1 MKRRICRVCGQE
13 NWVEDP
19 KETWL
24 EWPYPDTGPSG
35 KMVLRKAEG
44 LEECAGC
51 GLVSHDLEA
60 DPEVSPEDIRE
71 DRYQFPLHYHPGDRN
86 GMRCLKMAALYEKL
100 NSPNSAA
107 RWYLYAGIIL
117 EKEEEWRKRCF
128 RRALFLLDDV
138 LYEWTGA
145 ESAEPVLM
153 AMNLARMLALESV
166 VWELAERYGEELT
179 QTDDRRILEAL
190 KELVAEGETGYMSYR
205 EMLAWGERR
214 DIKEI

>member
-1 MKRRICRVCGQE
+1 MKRCICRICGQE
-13 NWVEDP
+13 NRVEDIG
-19 KETWL
+19 ETWL

-35 KMVLRKAEG
+35 KMILRKAEG

-60 DPEVSPEDIRE
+60 EPEVSPEDIRS
-71 DRYQFPLHYHPGDRN
+71 DRYQFPLHYHPGDWN
-86 GMRCLKMAALYEKL
+86 GMRCLKMAVLYEKL

-128 RRALFLLDDV
+128 RRALFLLDDA
-138 LYEWTGA
+138 LYEWTAA

-166 VWELAERYGEELT
+166 VWELAERYGKEFV
-179 QTDDRRILEAL
+179 QTDDRRLMEAL
-190 KELVAEGETGYMSYR
+190 KELAAKGETGYMSYR
-205 EMLAWGERR
+205 EMLVWGERQGV
-214 DIKEI
+214 

>member
-166 VWELAERYGEELT
+166 VWELAERYGKEFV
-179 QTDDRRILEAL
+179 QTDDRRLMEAL
-190 KELVAEGETGYMSYR
+190 KELAAKGETGYMSYR
-205 EMLAWGERR
+205 EMLVWGERQGV
-214 DIKEI
+214 

>member
-1 MKRRICRVCGQE
+1 MKRHICRICGQE
-13 NWVEDP
+13 NRVEDIG
-19 KETWL
+19 ETWL

-35 KMVLRKAEG
+35 KMILRKAEG

-60 DPEVSPEDIRE
+60 EPEVSPEDIRS

-86 GMRCLKMAALYEKL
+86 GMRCLKMAVLYEKL

-128 RRALFLLDDV
+128 RRALFLLDDA
-138 LYEWTGA
+138 LYEWTAA

-166 VWELAERYGEELT
+166 VWELAERYGEELS

-190 KELVAEGETGYMSYR
+190 KELAAEGETGYMSYR

-214 DIKEI
+214 VMEEQ

>member
-13 NWVEDP
+13 NQVKDP
-19 KETWL
+19 GETWL

-60 DPEVSPEDIRE
+60 EPEVSPEDIRS

-86 GMRCLKMAALYEKL
+86 GMRCLKMAVLYEKL

-128 RRALFLLDDV
+128 RRALFLLDDA
-138 LYEWTGA
+138 LYEWTAA

-166 VWELAERYGEELT
+166 VWELAERYGKEFV
-179 QTDDRRILEAL
+179 QTDDRRLMEAL
-190 KELVAEGETGYMSYR
+190 KELAAKGETGYMSYR
-205 EMLAWGERR
+205 EMLVWGERQGV
-214 DIKEI
+214 

>member
-1 MKRRICRVCGQE
+1 MKRCICRICGQE
-13 NWVEDP
+13 NRVEDIG
-19 KETWL
+19 ETWL

-35 KMVLRKAEG
+35 KMILRKAEG

-60 DPEVSPEDIRE
+60 EPEVSPEDIRS
-71 DRYQFPLHYHPGDRN
+71 DRYQFPLHYHPGDWN
-86 GMRCLKMAALYEKL
+86 GMRCLKMAVLYEKL

-117 EKEEEWRKRCF
+117 VKEEEWRKCCF
-128 RRALFLLDDV
+128 RGALFLLDDA
-138 LYEWTGA
+138 LDEWTAA

-166 VWELAERYGEELT
+166 VWELAERYGKEFV
-179 QTDDRRILEAL
+179 QTDDRRLMEAL
-190 KELVAEGETGYMSYR
+190 KELAAKGETGYMSYR
-205 EMLAWGERR
+205 EMLVWGERQGV
-214 DIKEI
+214 

>member
-19 KETWL
+19 GETWL

-44 LEECAGC
+44 LEECACC

-60 DPEVSPEDIRE
+60 EPEVSPEDIRS

-86 GMRCLKMAALYEKL
+86 GMRCLKTAVLYEKL

-128 RRALFLLDDV
+128 RRALFLLDDA
-138 LYEWTGA
+138 LYEWTAA

-166 VWELAERYGEELT
+166 VWELAERYGKEFV
-179 QTDDRRILEAL
+179 QTDDRRLMEAL
-190 KELVAEGETGYMSYR
+190 KELAAKGETGYMSYR
-205 EMLAWGERR
+205 EMLVWGERQGV
-214 DIKEI
+214 

>member
-13 NWVEDP
+13 NWVENP

-44 LEECAGC
+44 LEGCSGC

-60 DPEVSPEDIRE
+60 DPEVSPEDIRSE
-71 DRYQFPLHYHPGDRN
+71 RYQFPLHYHPGDRN
-86 GMRCLKMAALYEKL
+86 GLRCLKMAVLYEKL
-100 NSPNSAA
+100 SSPNSAA

-117 EKEEEWRKRCF
+117 EREEEWRKRCF

-166 VWELAERYGEELT
+166 VWELAERYGEELS
-179 QTDDRRILEAL
+179 QTDDRQIMEAL
-190 KELVAEGETGYMSYR
+190 KELAAEGETGYMSYR
-205 EMLAWGERR
+205 EMLAWGERQGV
-214 DIKEI
+214 

>member
-13 NWVEDP
+13 NWMEDP
-19 KETWL
+19 EETWL

-44 LEECAGC
+44 LEECACC

-60 DPEVSPEDIRE
+60 EPEVSPEDIRS

-86 GMRCLKMAALYEKL
+86 GMRCLKMAVLYEKL

-128 RRALFLLDDV
+128 RRALFLLDDA
-138 LYEWTGA
+138 LYEWTAA

-166 VWELAERYGEELT
+166 VWELAERYGKEFV
-179 QTDDRRILEAL
+179 QTDDRRLMEAL
-190 KELVAEGETGYMSYR
+190 KELAAKGETGYMSYR
-205 EMLAWGERR
+205 EMLVWGERQGV
-214 DIKEI
+214 

>member
-13 NWVEDP
+13 NWVENP

-44 LEECAGC
+44 LEECSGC

-60 DPEVSPEDIRE
+60 DPEVSPEDIRSE
-71 DRYQFPLHYHPGDRN
+71 RYQFPLHYHPGDRN
-86 GMRCLKMAALYEKL
+86 GLRCLKMAVLYEKL
-100 NSPNSAA
+100 SSPNSAA

-117 EKEEEWRKRCF
+117 EREEEWRKRCF

-166 VWELAERYGEELT
+166 VWELAERYGEELS
-179 QTDDRRILEAL
+179 QTDDRQIMEAL
-190 KELVAEGETGYMSYR
+190 KELAAEGETGYMSYR
-205 EMLAWGERR
+205 EMLAWGERQGV
-214 DIKEI
+214 

>member
-1 MKRRICRVCGQE
+1 MKRCICRICGQE
-13 NWVEDP
+13 NRVEDIG
-19 KETWL
+19 ETWL

-35 KMVLRKAEG
+35 KMILRKAEG

-60 DPEVSPEDIRE
+60 EPEVSPEDIRS
-71 DRYQFPLHYHPGDRN
+71 DRYQFALHYHPGDWN
-86 GMRCLKMAALYEKL
+86 GMRCLKMAVLYEKL

-128 RRALFLLDDV
+128 RRALFLLDDA
-138 LYEWTGA
+138 LYEWTAA

-166 VWELAERYGEELT
+166 VWELAERYGKEFV
-179 QTDDRRILEAL
+179 QTDDRRLMEAL
-190 KELVAEGETGYMSYR
+190 KELAAKGETGYMSYR
-205 EMLAWGERR
+205 EMLVWGERQGV
-214 DIKEI
+214 

>member
-1 MKRRICRVCGQE
+1 MKRRICRVCGKE
-13 NWVEDP
+13 NWMEDP
-19 KETWL
+19 EETWL
-24 EWPYPDTGPSG
+24 EWPYPDTGPSE

-60 DPEVSPEDIRE
+60 DPEVSPEDIRA

-86 GMRCLKMAALYEKL
+86 GMRCLKMAVLYEKL
-100 NSPNSAA
+100 NSPNTAA

-117 EKEEEWRKRCF
+117 EQEEEWRKRCF

-145 ESAEPVLM
+145 ENAEPVLM

-166 VWELAERYGEELT
+166 VLELAERYGEELT

-190 KELVAEGETGYMSYR
+190 KKLAAEGKTGYMSYR
-205 EMLAWGERR
+205 EMLVWGERC
-214 DIKEI
+214 DIKEL

>member
-1 MKRRICRVCGQE
+1 MKRCICRICGQE
-13 NWVEDP
+13 NRVEDIG
-19 KETWL
+19 ETWL

-35 KMVLRKAEG
+35 KMILRKAEG

-60 DPEVSPEDIRE
+60 EPEVSPEDIRS
-71 DRYQFPLHYHPGDRN
+71 DRYQFPLHYHPGDWN
-86 GMRCLKMAALYEKL
+86 GMRCLKMAVLYEKL

-128 RRALFLLDDV
+128 RRALFLLDDA
-138 LYEWTGA
+138 LYEWTAA

-166 VWELAERYGEELT
+166 VWELAERYGKEFV
-179 QTDDRRILEAL
+179 QTVNRRLMEAL
-190 KELVAEGETGYMSYR
+190 KELAAKGETGYMSYR
-205 EMLAWGERR
+205 EMLVWGERQGV
-214 DIKEI
+214 

>member
-19 KETWL
+19 GETWL

-44 LEECAGC
+44 LEECACC

-60 DPEVSPEDIRE
+60 EPEVSPEDIRS

-86 GMRCLKMAALYEKL
+86 GMRCLKMAVLYEKL

-128 RRALFLLDDV
+128 RRALFLLDDA
-138 LYEWTGA
+138 LYEWTAA

-166 VWELAERYGEELT
+166 VWELAERYGKEFV
-179 QTDDRRILEAL
+179 QTDDRRLMEAL
-190 KELVAEGETGYMSYR
+190 KELAAKGETGYMSYR
-205 EMLAWGERR
+205 EMLVWGERQGV
-214 DIKEI
+214 

>member
-1 MKRRICRVCGQE
+1 MKRCICRICGQE
-13 NWVEDP
+13 NRVEDIG
-19 KETWL
+19 ETWL

-35 KMVLRKAEG
+35 KMILRKAEG

-60 DPEVSPEDIRE
+60 EPEVSPEDIRS
-71 DRYQFPLHYHPGDRN
+71 DRYQFPLHYHPGDWN
-86 GMRCLKMAALYEKL
+86 GMRCLKMAVLYEKL

-166 VWELAERYGEELT
+166 VWELAERYGKEFV
-179 QTDDRRILEAL
+179 QTDDRRLMEAL
-190 KELVAEGETGYMSYR
+190 KELAAKGETGYMSYR
-205 EMLAWGERR
+205 EMLVWGERQGV
-214 DIKEI
+214 

>member
-19 KETWL
+19 GETWL

-44 LEECAGC
+44 LEECACC

-60 DPEVSPEDIRE
+60 EPEVSPEDIRS

-86 GMRCLKMAALYEKL
+86 GMRCLKMAVLYEKL

-166 VWELAERYGEELT
+166 VWELAERYGKEFV
-179 QTDDRRILEAL
+179 QTDDRRLMEAL
-190 KELVAEGETGYMSYR
+190 KELAAKGETGYMSYR
-205 EMLAWGERR
+205 EMLVWGERQGV
-214 DIKEI
+214 

>member
-190 KELVAEGETGYMSYR
+190 KELAAEGETGYMSYR

>member
-1 MKRRICRVCGQE
+1 MKRCICRICGQE
-13 NWVEDP
+13 NRVEDIG
-19 KETWL
+19 ETWL

-35 KMVLRKAEG
+35 KMILRKAEG

-60 DPEVSPEDIRE
+60 EPEVSPEDIRS
-71 DRYQFPLHYHPGDRN
+71 DRYQFPLHYHPGDWN
-86 GMRCLKMAALYEKL
+86 GMRCLKMAVLYEKL

-128 RRALFLLDDV
+128 RRALFLLDDA
-138 LYEWTGA
+138 LYEWTTA

-166 VWELAERYGEELT
+166 VWELAERYGKEFV
-179 QTDDRRILEAL
+179 QTDDRRLMEAL
-190 KELVAEGETGYMSYR
+190 KELAAKGETGYMSYR
-205 EMLAWGERR
+205 EMLVWGERQGV
-214 DIKEI
+214 